1 MNKKSV
7 RLTIIIVLIAALIAT
22 TGLSIY
28 NYIRE
33 PEEIAEIRSGE

>member
-1 MNKKSV
+1 MKKTT
-7 RLTIIIVLIAALIAT
+7 RLVIIIALIVAFLAT

-28 NYIRE
+28 NYLRE